1 MPSRPRIIG
10 VVTAAN
16 RRDDKAWDALS
27 SCDMAEFRGD
37 TMLASASGDAAKIL
51 PELLRGFREECARRL
66 GRVPETLV
74 TLRLR
79 RDGGAWPDEE
89 AAGREPV
96 WGALAAAGGGPRT
109 CEWLDLETEEAG
121 RVPRSLRAAI
131 EARGIKVLVSHHNF
145 LGTYPLP
152 ELRRKLAG
160 MSKAHPAG
168 VKFALTCAGR
178 AELADL
184 LAFAREVAAGRPQG
198 GVFSMGEAGRSSRV
212 LAPLLGCPFT
222 YGYLTG
228 GPVAPGQL
236 SAAELS
242 AFFAGA
248 PFPPADDAET
258 LIDWA
263 EGRLQE
269 AGLVR

>member
-1 MPSRPRIIG
+1 M
-10 VVTAAN
+10 
-16 RRDDKAWDALS
+16 
-27 SCDMAEFRGD
+27 
-37 TMLASASGDAAKIL
+37 
-51 PELLRGFREECARRL
+51 
-66 GRVPETLV
+66 
-74 TLRLR
+74 
-79 RDGGAWPDEE
+79 
-89 AAGREPV
+89 
-96 WGALAAAGGGPRT
+96 
-109 CEWLDLETEEAG
+109 
-121 RVPRSLRAAI
+121 PRSLRAAI
-131 EARGIKVLVSHHNF
+131 EARGIKVLVSHHDF
-145 LGTYPLP
+145 RGTHPLP
-152 ELRRKLAG
+152 ELRRMLAG

-168 VKFALTCAGR
+168 VKFALSCASR
-178 AELADL
+178 AELVEL

-198 GVFSMGEAGRSSRV
+198 GVFSMGGVGRSSRV

-236 SAAELS
+236 SAAELA

-248 PFPPADDAET
+248 PFPPTDDPAN